1 MKYYQ
6 IDPQVQRIVREATE
20 SGDSDVNADTLS
32 RIAYLQQN
40 RDTEFSAPVSAD
52 ELLILLD
59 LV

>member
-6 IDPQVQRIVREATE
+6 IDPQVQQIVREAME
-20 SGDSDVNADTLS
+20 SGDNEVNTDTLS

-40 RDTEFSAPVSAD
+40 RDTEFRAPVSAD
-52 ELLILLD
+52 ELMILLD